1 MRFALS
7 AFADE
12 ISPSLDTQV
21 ITLKRL
27 GVAGLDLR
35 SVEGVNVLD
44 LTEKQ
49 LDEVAAK
56 CADHGLHVQAVGS
69 PVNKVKL
76 TAENQATE
84 MAKLR
89 RAILAAK
96 RTGTDKIRIF
106 SPEVTREEAESWWP
120 RVRDWMAEQVDEAG
134 EHGILLLHEND
145 AMFYGAYPDNAKRLF
160 DEFGGENFKAAFDF
174 ANTVLIGYRAMQDWF
189 PWVLPHLHTL
199 HIKDANEAE
208 HKVYPAGQG
217 DGQIEET
224 LRWLV
229 GQGWEGPLTIEPH
242 LASAG
247 AFGGFSGEQLFE
259 VAVTALR
266 EVAQRAGVEC

>member
-12 ISPSLDTQV
+12 ISPDLDVQV
-21 ITLKRL
+21 ATLKKL

-35 SVEGVNVLD
+35 SVDGANVTKLSD
-44 LTEKQ
+44 AQ
-49 LDEVAAK
+49 LDDVKAK
-56 CADHGLHVQAVGS
+56 CEANGLHVQAIGS
-69 PVNKVKL
+69 PVNKVAM
-76 TAENQATE
+76 TPENRPIE

-89 RAILAAK
+89 QSIHAAK

-106 SPEVTREEAESWWP
+106 SPEVP
-120 RVRDWMAEQVDEAG
+120 RGEDEAAWPEMQEWMG
-134 EHGILLLHEND
+134 EQIAEAANSGILLLHEND
-145 AMFYGAYPDNAKRLF
+145 AVFYGAYPDNAKRLF
-160 DEFGGENFKAAFDF
+160 DKFGGDTFKAAFDF
-174 ANTVLIGYRAMQDWF
+174 ANTVLIGYRAKADWF

-199 HIKDANEAE
+199 HIKDARESE
-208 HKVYPAGQG
+208 KKVYPAGEG

-224 LRWLV
+224 LRWLID
-229 GQGWEGPLTIEPH
+229 QGWNGPLTIEPH

-259 VAVTALR
+259 VAVTSLR
-266 EVAQRAGVEC
+266 KVVHATGSEA